1 MFTLLLRGAPG
12 LVMPRAVQVDGVML
26 QQLVQIFPRE
36 ALTVAALADGTLGH
50 NLDER
55 VHTPPVL
62 QRRVRMPRISTA
74 AKPFCLSSLRYRT
87 NTGLCGNVRKAG
99 QGTRHRAKRP
109 PVDAC
114 CQRMVLRGVCAEKG
128 ITGLDE
134 QERFCVHR
142 SVVEGKARAGQYYRG
157 STGKS

>member
-1 MFTLLLRGAPG
+1 
-12 LVMPRAVQVDGVML
+12 MPRAVQVDGVML
-26 QQLVQIFPRE
+26 QQLMQIFPRE

-62 QRRVRMPRISTA
+62 QRRVRMPRTSTA
-74 AKPFCLSSLRYRT
+74 AKPFCLSS
-87 NTGLCGNVRKAG
+87 VRKAG

-114 CQRMVLRGVCAEKG
+114 CQRMVLSGVCAEKG